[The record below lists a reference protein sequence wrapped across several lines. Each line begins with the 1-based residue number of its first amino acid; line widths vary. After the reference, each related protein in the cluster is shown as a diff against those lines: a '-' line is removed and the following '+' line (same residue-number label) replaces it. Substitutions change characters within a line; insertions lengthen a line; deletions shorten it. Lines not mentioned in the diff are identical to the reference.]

1 MVELKSK
8 YEYNDSSIRYST
20 KRKKMKKS
28 EMFKKDLLELFV
40 KYGVFDVDS
49 VNSPFSANTCST
61 VSLTIDLIVSASS
74 PENCCCTC
82 C

>member
-28 EMFKKDLLELFV
+28 EMFKKDLLELFD
-40 KYGVFDVDS
+40 KYGVFDMEQPTEEEVREILND
-49 VNSPFSANTCST
+49 NNEFYM
-61 VSLTIDLIVSASS
+61 
-74 PENCCCTC
+74 ENVYNLLEGIG
-82 C
+82 